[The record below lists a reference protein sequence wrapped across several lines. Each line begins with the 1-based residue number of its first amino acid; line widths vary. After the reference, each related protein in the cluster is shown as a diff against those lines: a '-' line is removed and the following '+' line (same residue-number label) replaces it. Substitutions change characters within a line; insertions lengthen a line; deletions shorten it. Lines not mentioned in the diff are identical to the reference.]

1 MQQSECT
8 KFQQVK
14 NLEANYYL
22 EQSSS
27 VHVVPIRSKL
37 RIHRDKLP
45 DKAPFNGQRSH

>member
-1 MQQSECT
+1 MQQLECT

-27 VHVVPIRSKL
+27 VRVVPITNKP

-45 DKAPFNGQRSH
+45 DEAPFNAQLSH